1 MKDIL
6 LVVGG
11 ISLSITMFVVLL
23 PIVLGI
29 LLIKFIIKKTNV
41 A

>member
-11 ISLSITMFVVLL
+11 ISLSITMFVILL

-29 LLIKFIIKKTNV
+29 LLIKFIIKKINV

>member
-29 LLIKFIIKKTNV
+29 LLIKFIIKKINV